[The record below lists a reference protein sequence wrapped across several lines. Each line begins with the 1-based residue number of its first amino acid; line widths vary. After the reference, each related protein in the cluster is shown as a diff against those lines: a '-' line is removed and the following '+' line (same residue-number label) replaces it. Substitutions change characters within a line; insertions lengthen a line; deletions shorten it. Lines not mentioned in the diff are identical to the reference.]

1 MQRRKFLI
9 GMGSMAAGGAAAV
22 GTGAVDTISTDRDL
36 AVDVA
41 GDASAYL
48 GLDPGDSQFV
58 KVDDNENVIGLDF
71 ASDANGGSGVN
82 NEGSTEARPAF
93 TLENNSDEEL
103 YALVSNPLMNN
114 DITSSTTNNTGY
126 AGDITVPAGLDVQF
140 AASTTVPQ
148 FANDE
153 VGLIDRASAPQ
164 SSDNFG
170 APSDPRTIA
179 RDSGQ
184 YANYNFI
191 EVDDTGYIRIPSGE
205 SVPITVRAVTDG
217 FDVQN
222 DSVPGNARF
231 VVNATSSGSELPI
244 DTAEDITSAINLDGA
259 RYS

>member
-1 MQRRKFLI
+1 MERRKFLI
-9 GMGSMAAGGAAAV
+9 GAGSLTAGGAAAM

-48 GLDPGDSQFV
+48 GLDPGNSQFV
-58 KVDDNENVIGLDF
+58 TVDDNQNVIGLDF

-103 YALVSNPLMNN
+103 YALVSNPLKNN
-114 DITSSTTNNTGY
+114 DITGTATNNTGF
-126 AGDITVPAGLDVQF
+126 AGDVTVPAGLDVQF

-148 FANDE
+148 FNSNE
-153 VGLIDRASAPQ
+153 VGLIDRAGAPQ

-179 RDSGQ
+179 LDAGQ
-184 YANYNFI
+184 YSAYNFV
-191 EVDDTGYIRIPSGE
+191 ELDDTGYVRIPSGE
-205 SVPITVRAVTDG
+205 SVPVTVRVVTDG

-222 DSVPGNARF
+222 SSIPETRF
-231 VVNATSSGSELPI
+231 VINATSSEAELP
-244 DTAEDITSAINLDGA
+244 TGTSQNITSAINLDSN